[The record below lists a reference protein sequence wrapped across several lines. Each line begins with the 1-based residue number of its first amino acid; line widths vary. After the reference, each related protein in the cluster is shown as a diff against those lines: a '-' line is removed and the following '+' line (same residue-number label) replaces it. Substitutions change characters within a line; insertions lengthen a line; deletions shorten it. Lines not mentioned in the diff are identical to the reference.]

1 MPEFM
6 RNVFGFV
13 GALIS
18 AAGLV
23 MVIVAFVVGLGD
35 LGAMLPPGIFMI
47 VFGLIF
53 MRVGARLGR
62 VVMTGSSLDDGVD
75 GMATVLEMSETGMTV
90 NEQPVFGYKL
100 AIESNAV
107 PAFETTVKQVTP
119 RMLAGAV
126 LPGSRLGVKIDP
138 ESQEVAIDWSV
149 PPELVGRAPAQPGEP
164 GGLPVQAA
172 EAVTGAGFN
181 ASGNLVSAEE
191 LLEKGR
197 RGRATLRS
205 VTDIGEIG
213 DLGLDRGDLELA
225 DDRLYVITMDVKLP
239 GREPYEVQ
247 TGQRVPDHLIGK
259 VAPGMEVDVAV
270 DRNDEQR
277 SVAID
282 WDSLP

>member
-1 MPEFM
+1 M
-6 RNVFGFV
+6 RNAFGFI

-18 AAGLV
+18 GAGV
-23 MVIVAFVVGLGD
+23 IMVVVALVVGVDD
-35 LGAMLPPGIFMI
+35 LGAMIPPGIFMVI
-47 VFGLIF
+47 FGAIF
-53 MRVGARLGR
+53 MRTGARLGR

-75 GMATVLEMSETGMTV
+75 GLATVLEMSETGMTV

-107 PAFETTVKQVTP
+107 PAFETLVKQVTP

-138 ESQEVAIDWSV
+138 ESREVAIDWSV
-149 PPELVGRAPAQPGEP
+149 PPELAGRGPVPTQPGDP
-164 GGLPVQAA
+164 GGLPMAAA
-172 EAVTGAGFN
+172 EAVTGAGFT
-181 ASGNLVSAEE
+181 ASGNVVSAEE

-213 DLGLDRGDLELA
+213 DLGLDEGDLELA

-270 DRNDEQR
+270 DRNDETR

-282 WDSLP
+282 WTSLP